1 MKMKRKA
8 ICALSTLLFLI
19 SLFSVAVPEGFA
31 LENASDYFSFTDVWA
46 TAQSLGKV
54 RIDFDINAT
63 HQMLEVGAK
72 KIYICEQQSNGKYAV
87 VETYSSSDRPDFM
100 NTNSAFGDGY
110 VVYNGTPGVNYFAT
124 VELYARDSAGNETL
138 VFDTNVVT
146 AKWF

>member
-8 ICALSTLLFLI
+8 ICALSTILFLF
-19 SLFSVAVPEGFA
+19 SLFSVAVPEGLA
-31 LENASDYFSFTDVWA
+31 LENASDYFSYTDVWA
-46 TAQSLGKV
+46 TAQSGGKV
-54 RIDFDINAT
+54 LVEFDINAT

-87 VETYSSSDRPDFM
+87 VETYTSDDIPSLM
-100 NTNSAFGDGY
+100 NTKSAFGGGEVTY
-110 VVYNGTPGVNYFAT
+110 QGTPGVKYFAT
-124 VELYARDSAGNETL
+124 LALYARDSEGNETL